1 MNKIKLKAYT
11 ILEIT
16 IAMIVSAIVISIT
29 YTVFGIVSNAY
40 NQYRQD
46 QQGVLEL
53 TQLDG
58 LLMKDFAMAQ
68 HIVKEPDSLVFAGQ
82 DRRAVYAFSPTFII
96 RTSGIT
102 DTFKVSTQNIH
113 FSFRGSPI
121 GKADEPQSGNALID
135 GLSFDL
141 VYKNRTI
148 PYIYHKQYSS
158 EDLLTDTANAIH

>member
-1 MNKIKLKAYT
+1 
-11 ILEIT
+11 
-16 IAMIVSAIVISIT
+16 MIVSAIVISIT

-53 TQLDG
+53 TQLDR
-58 LLMKDFAMAQ
+58 LLKKDFAMAQ
-68 HIVKEPDSLVFAGQ
+68 HIVKEPDSLVFAGR

-102 DTFKVSTQNIH
+102 DTFKVSTQNID
-113 FSFRGSPI
+113 FSFKGLPI
-121 GKADEPQSGNALID
+121 GQTDGPQSGTALID

-141 VYKNRTI
+141 VYKSRTI

-158 EDLLTDTANAIH
+158 EDLMTDTANAIH